1 MIADDVRR
9 PYPHPYEVTV
19 RGERPAPPP
28 PAADDHYADDDRYTP
43 APFADDRY
51 ADDLAGPTPAPSSGH
66 ASARTTAAERTV
78 HRLHHIRLVSD
89 QAISVIDQ
97 VLEHAS

>member
-9 PYPHPYEVTV
+9 PYPHPYQVTS
-19 RGERPAPPP
+19 RGERPLPAPPAGTLRDRLAAAP
-28 PAADDHYADDDRYTP
+28 QLTEAQPAERP
-43 APFADDRY
+43 AER
-51 ADDLAGPTPAPSSGH
+51 AP
-66 ASARTTAAERTV
+66 ERTV